1 MQSYKIRRFSNVKSD
16 AISDTIAT
24 ETKHCKVRSFS
35 PIILGLSSFL
45 AGYTLSILAPLYSK
59 ETQEHGISLTAS
71 ATVAMISN
79 GPLTNSSNMSTNGEL
94 SAVVHATDLAYRM
107 SAKSSFEQ
115 NYPSLREDLYL
126 HCLWLIGRRKNI
138 FLPRS
143 PQSGPGYSRAPRK
156 ELQGDMT
163 VRTRNNLCP
172 LKEQPHHHQQPLP
185 HPNEHH
191 EHEDSPRLRDRN
203 S

>member
-1 MQSYKIRRFSNVKSD
+1 MRF
-16 AISDTIAT
+16 
-24 ETKHCKVRSFS
+24 FS
-35 PIILGLSSFL
+35 LIILGFSSFL
-45 AGYTLSILAPLYSK
+45 ASYTLSIPAPFYSK
-59 ETQEHGISLTAS
+59 EAEEHGISLTAS

-94 SAVVHATDLAYRM
+94 SAVINDTGLAYRM
-107 SAKSSFEQ
+107 SARSSFEQ

-126 HCLWLIGRRKNI
+126 HCPWLIGRRKNI
-138 FLPRS
+138 FLPKS
-143 PQSGPGYSRAPRK
+143 PQPGPGYSRAPRK

-191 EHEDSPRLRDRN
+191 EHEDSPGLRDRN